1 MSTTLEYAM
10 DLMDFVEM
18 RRNAP
23 MSHIYDLRSAAD
35 FEKSHLAGAKSLPL
49 SDLETRLRELPPFNE
64 ISLYGYGHDE
74 VISALD
80 LLKKFGFDNLNLV
93 YEGYEAIREMIDND
107 PDELKLDSISDEEK
121 PKFIEQT
128 LNQKVRPMLEMD
140 GGGLTLLK
148 VEQDKVYVR
157 YEGAC
162 GSCSSSTAGTLNFI
176 ANALSV
182 ALNHDM
188 TVIPE

>member
-1 MSTTLEYAM
+1 MTTQLEFAM
-10 DLMDFVEM
+10 DLMDFIEM

-23 MSHIYDLRSAAD
+23 MSYIYDLRSREDYA
-35 FEKSHLAGAKSLPL
+35 KSHLAGAKNMPL
-49 SDLETRLRELPPFNE
+49 EELESRLRELPPFNE
-64 ISLYGYGHDE
+64 VTIYGYGHEE
-74 VISALD
+74 VKVALE
-80 LLKKFGFDNLNLV
+80 LLKKFGFDNLNLI

-107 PDELKLDSISDEEK
+107 PEELKLDMIAIEERSQV
-121 PKFIEQT
+121 IEKT

-148 VEQDKVYVR
+148 IDQDQVFVR

-182 ALNHDM
+182 AVNHDM